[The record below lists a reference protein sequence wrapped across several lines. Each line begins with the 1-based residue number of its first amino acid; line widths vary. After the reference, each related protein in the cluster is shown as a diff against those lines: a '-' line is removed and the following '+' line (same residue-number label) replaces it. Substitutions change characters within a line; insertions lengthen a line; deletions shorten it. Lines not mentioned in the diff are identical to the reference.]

1 MIKNFIKTY
10 FVALFVFTF
19 LIAPAV
25 VVFAN
30 HTKGTYPSVG
40 HLWMSSGSGY
50 SGLIYTSSDNCN
62 GQETGAYTRVKNSTT
77 GYAEM
82 TDWTNGIDMQQ
93 YTCTGSWNNYTDI
106 VFDYLSHP
114 ASPGE
119 NHDTV
124 NSSAYCSFWSVSYP
138 CGVRSTVHVDNTWW
152 NNASTNSRERLIM
165 HETGHSF
172 GLAHHCTA
180 DSIMNDGTPGC
191 NGGAWTSVMEYKSTD
206 RTGIN
211 NVY

>member
-1 MIKNFIKTY
+1 MVKKFIKRY
-10 FVALFVFTF
+10 FIAFSVFG
-19 LIAPAV
+19 LLLAPAMFV
-25 VVFAN
+25 SAN

-40 HLWMSSGSGY
+40 HLWMSSTSGY

-62 GQETGAYTRVKNSTT
+62 SQETGAYTRIKNSTT
-77 GYAEM
+77 GYTEM
-82 TDWTNGIDMQQ
+82 TDWANGINMSQ

-106 VFDYLSHP
+106 VFDYMTHP
-114 ASPGE
+114 GTGGE

-124 NSSAYCSFWSVSYP
+124 NSSSYCSFWNKSYP

-152 NNASTNSRERLIM
+152 NNASANSRERLVM
-165 HETGHSF
+165 HETGHSL

-180 DSIMNDGTPGC
+180 NAIMNDGTSGC
-191 NGGAWTSVMEYKSTD
+191 NGGAWTSVMSYQSTD